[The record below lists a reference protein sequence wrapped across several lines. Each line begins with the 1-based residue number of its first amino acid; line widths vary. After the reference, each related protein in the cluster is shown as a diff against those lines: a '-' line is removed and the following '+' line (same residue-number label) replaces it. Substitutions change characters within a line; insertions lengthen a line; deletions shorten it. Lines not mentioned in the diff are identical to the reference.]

1 MTTLPGVHSAHRHRP
16 VGALQQV
23 CYGRAADALMGFV
36 HLHQKS
42 DISGRV
48 LAGKGGAGGAVA
60 LGKGHR
66 CQAVPG
72 PLGNQPGD
80 LRAAVAAGVPE
91 VAQQHTAFAF
101 IALEVVKTLEH
112 ASDVLVAFNVIA
124 VP

>member
-1 MTTLPGVHSAHRHRP
+1 
-16 VGALQQV
+16 
-23 CYGRAADALMGFV
+23 MGFV
-36 HLHQKS
+36 HLHQQA

-48 LAGKGGAGGAVA
+48 LARKGGARCAVA
-60 LGKGHR
+60 FGKGHR

-80 LRAAVAAGVPE
+80 LAGAVTAGVPE

-101 IALEVVKTLEH
+101 IALGVVKALEH